1 MVLKAEK
8 EMMPTF
14 RLQNNRKTPDLSS
27 SHQNEG
33 FSLID
38 AAVSLFILSVALL
51 SVLGLLRSGESLSFK
66 INKKLHSAIEYE
78 NKIAEELFE
87 KAR

>member
-1 MVLKAEK
+1 
-8 EMMPTF
+8 MMPTF

-38 AAVSLFILSVALL
+38 TAVSLFILSVALL
-51 SVLGLLRSGESLSFK
+51 SVLGLLRCGESFSFK
-66 INKKLHSAIEYE
+66 INKKLNSAIEYE